1 MIQTAESLTQSLR
14 QKNGKVM
21 AVEFRLIQIELAAK
35 RMLEF
40 AYQARN
46 AYAAHSLYEAQTA
59 LRAMTH
65 AIVSCDSHIEH
76 ATIRI
81 DAEITEVES

>member
-1 MIQTAESLTQSLR
+1 MVTTAESLTQSLR
-14 QKNGKVM
+14 QKNGTVM
-21 AVEFRLIQIELAAK
+21 AVAFRLIQIELAAK

-40 AYQARN
+40 AFQARN
-46 AYAAHSLYEAQTA
+46 AYAADSLYEAQTA
-59 LRAMTH
+59 LRAINH

-81 DAEITEVES
+81 DDEITEVES